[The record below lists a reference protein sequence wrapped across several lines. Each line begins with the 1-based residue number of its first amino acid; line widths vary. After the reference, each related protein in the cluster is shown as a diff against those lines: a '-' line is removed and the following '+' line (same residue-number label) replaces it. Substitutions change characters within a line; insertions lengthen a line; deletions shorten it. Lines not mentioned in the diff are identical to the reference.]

1 MTQVNK
7 QLKRAQRR
15 RRIRARVSG
24 TPQRPRL
31 CVFRSNSHLY
41 LQLIDDQIHV
51 TLAAVS
57 DRDLVAK
64 TGKVK
69 TKTST
74 LASAE
79 KLGQLIAQ
87 KAKKAG
93 YHKIVF
99 DRAGYKF
106 HGQVKAVAEAA
117 RKTGLSF

>member
-93 YHKIVF
+93 RSEERRVGK
-99 DRAGYKF
+99 
-106 HGQVKAVAEAA
+106 EC
-117 RKTGLSF
+117 